1 MADQIIDGSNKI
13 IDHNKMIRDQ
23 ITSIV
28 SICKIVTRNIN
39 HFNTTQLAIDQ
50 WSTSQAKKDK
60 LKDVLDDLRIL
71 TTESLEKIKGP
82 LTEIGLLLD
91 LINNQISRD
100 GNQGS
105 E

>member
-1 MADQIIDGSNKI
+1 MADQIIDGSNEI
-13 IDHNKMIRDQ
+13 IDHNKMIRVQ

-28 SICKIVTRNIN
+28 SICKIITRNIN
-39 HFNTTQLAIDQ
+39 NFNTTQLAIDQ

-60 LKDVLDDLRIL
+60 LKDVLDDVRIL
-71 TTESLEKIKGP
+71 ATESLEKIKGP